1 MKIEKKIILVSI
13 LGLLLT
19 SCGGGWGDAKRAL
32 TNTKLENSDEFF
44 IEKKG
49 PLTLPPDYET
59 IPEPDS
65 IKTQTTEKKE
75 NIEDILN
82 ISKEEK
88 KITPKSKSTEQ
99 SILNQIN
106 K

>member
-49 PLTLPPDYET
+49 PLTLPPDY
-59 IPEPDS
+59 
-65 IKTQTTEKKE
+65 
-75 NIEDILN
+75 
-82 ISKEEK
+82 
-88 KITPKSKSTEQ
+88 
-99 SILNQIN
+99 
-106 K
+106 